1 MEQAKLDAAD
11 SDNFFEFEN
20 KGELAEMLAQD
31 VADTLYSFIEEN
43 GNVTIAVSG
52 GSTPA
57 PFFAALAKIDLD
69 FSKITILMVD
79 ERWVDVRH
87 ADSSERLLHEAFA
100 GLPINI
106 FSLAPK
112 ANEDVMAGAER
123 LNKAL
128 QNINIDIAIL
138 GMGDDGHT
146 ASLFP
151 NHAALKE
158 GLNPNSSHNCIAITD
173 SPKPPSQRVSLTYA
187 KIMQARQLILHI
199 TGESKKGVLERALH
213 IKNQAEL
220 PISAFLQQSETPI
233 YIYYA

>member
-1 MEQAKLDAAD
+1 MEQAKLDILEA
-11 SDNFFEFEN
+11 DNFFEFES
-20 KGELAEMLAQD
+20 KTELAEMLAED
-31 VADTLYSFIEEN
+31 VADTLYSLIEEN
-43 GNVTIAVSG
+43 GKATIAVSG

-69 FSKITILMVD
+69 FSKITFVMVD

-100 GLPINI
+100 GLSVNI
-106 FSLAPK
+106 FSLAPLQ
-112 ANEDVMAGAER
+112 NENVTAGAER

-128 QNINIDIAIL
+128 NNINIDIAIL

-151 NHAALKE
+151 NHVSLNE
-158 GLNPNSSHNCIAITD
+158 GLNPDCKLNCIAITD
-173 SPKPPSQRVSLTYA
+173 SPKPPAQRVSLTYA

-199 TGESKKGVLERALH
+199 TGESKKGVLEQAYQ
-213 IKNQAEL
+213 IKNKAEL
-220 PISAFLQQSETPI
+220 PISAFLQQTEIPI